1 MYRSRLAK
9 KLDEKAAAFISS
21 LDEDRR
27 IFEEDIDG
35 TEAHDIMLREQGI
48 IEKKILGR
56 FLAPL
61 KKSVK
66 AGELV
71 NLKREIGMRTY
82 TNS

>member
-1 MYRSRLAK
+1 MK
-9 KLDEKAAAFISS
+9 KILMVQKRMISCCVS
-21 LDEDRR
+21 KESS
-27 IFEEDIDG
+27 
-35 TEAHDIMLREQGI
+35 
-48 IEKKILGR
+48 EKKILGR